1 MRGIGTYLNGV
12 FHWLAKSKSN
22 FFEECLLSFD
32 FSSEVLFTTPMP
44 SIMDSFDV
52 KFMMRY
58 LVPLNGSIA
67 LISIYSWTS
76 TFCILILGKVGVR
89 ETWINLFIVDPF
101 HEHFRCSR
109 SPFPFVELPV
119 EHGNNNI
126 VLHKRDQKLVW
137 VDLRIHII
145 EEFGVKGDI

>member
-1 MRGIGTYLNGV
+1 V
-12 FHWLAKSKSN
+12 Q
-22 FFEECLLSFD
+22 LSH
-32 FSSEVLFTTPMP
+32 
-44 SIMDSFDV
+44 
-52 KFMMRY
+52 
-58 LVPLNGSIA
+58 
-67 LISIYSWTS
+67 
-76 TFCILILGKVGVR
+76 
-89 ETWINLFIVDPF
+89 LFIVDPL

-145 EEFGVKGDI
+145 EEFGVKGDIFSSHIEKYKKNFLPIGGINN